1 MAIIKQLK
9 GTADSCALII
19 KKMESKL
26 DIYTVCVIIKLR
38 KVNFPYPER
47 VWKYI
52 WKTD

>member
-26 DIYTVCVIIKLR
+26 DILETLWYL
-38 KVNFPYPER
+38 VNG
-47 VWKYI
+47 K
-52 WKTD
+52 